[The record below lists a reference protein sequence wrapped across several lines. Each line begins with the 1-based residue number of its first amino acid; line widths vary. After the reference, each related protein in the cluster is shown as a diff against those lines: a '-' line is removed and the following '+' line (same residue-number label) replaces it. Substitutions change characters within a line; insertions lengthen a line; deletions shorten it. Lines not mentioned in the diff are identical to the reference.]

1 MGGTRSP
8 RSGSEAVTP
17 PANGCAAAA
26 RQTALGSRVSVGQLQ
41 LGEDWRVQNLTES
54 LSSTCLAA
62 LLRWLPCPWVRA
74 EGWGSLGSSL
84 QTLGRGNPGNSKG
97 LSQTPKYP
105 TPKLQFTPDLD
116 CVGDCRGKTSSSRGK
131 RRIFLLLAAAA
142 VEGGAHNM
150 AGTKKAEGRSEREE

>member
-1 MGGTRSP
+1 M
-8 RSGSEAVTP
+8 
-17 PANGCAAAA
+17 
-26 RQTALGSRVSVGQLQ
+26 
-41 LGEDWRVQNLTES
+41 
-54 LSSTCLAA
+54 
-62 LLRWLPCPWVRA
+62 RA

-116 CVGDCRGKTSSSRGK
+116 CVGDCRGKSSRSRGK

-150 AGTKKAEGRSEREE
+150 AGTKKAEGRSEREEGPGERSRSVVLGGLEKNAGCKSQHCTST